1 MVQLFS
7 KAEDPDIPGHVILE
21 QFQAQV
27 GVGSSSTYWHL
38 VDIQLG
44 PMRVILDPALLI

>member
-27 GVGSSSTYWHL
+27 GLGSSSTYWHV

-44 PMRVILDPALLI
+44 LIRVIMDPSVLI